1 MNIKS
6 IERVQEYAEVF
17 TSKKDVLDVLSLV
30 QHECKRIDSRFLEPA
45 CGTGN
50 FLVEILNF
58 KLDLTLR
65 VFGKNQL
72 DYERNSILSLS
83 TIYGIDILAD
93 NVNECRQY
101 LLKIFEDK
109 YLKKYKK
116 KCKAE
121 YINSASYILSKN
133 IIWGDALTY
142 RTPNQISSPLVFTE
156 WSFVNSTMIQ
166 QREFVLSQLFYE
178 EENNYDLS
186 GQENFI
192 PMPTRISN
200 LVHFLKLKEND

>member
-72 DYERNSILSLS
+72 DYERNSIFSLS

-109 YLKKYKK
+109 YPYHFIDFETSTVAIPFHKGMRPYEPV
-116 KCKAE
+116 AFQF
-121 YINSASYILSKN
+121 SH
-133 IIWGDALTY
+133 DAGRWFGVACGGVFTY
-142 RTPNQISSPLVFTE
+142 RSCCVS
-156 WSFVNSTMIQ
+156 
-166 QREFVLSQLFYE
+166 
-178 EENNYDLS
+178 
-186 GQENFI
+186 
-192 PMPTRISN
+192 
-200 LVHFLKLKEND
+200 